1 PEVVLVFAVVPP
13 HGDARKRLRAHGEA
27 VPQGDVPPVR
37 EGLRVVVPLVDRDR
51 ALVHEGERL
60 LERERRG
67 REAGEGREPVP
78 PLVARGREGHGGSG
92 HRALTLNRFRT
103 DARPMRPLIT
113 EASFSRIVDD
123 ADARVIQMEES
134 AFRRK
139 QLAPLAF
146 LIGII
151 VVAGSGLGVFAAILS
166 AAVRASPSSPLVV
179 GGLASIIA
187 FLILPVL
194 QIAFEY
200 LRTRSEV
207 RRGWY

>member
-1 PEVVLVFAVVPP
+1 
-13 HGDARKRLRAHGEA
+13 
-27 VPQGDVPPVR
+27 
-37 EGLRVVVPLVDRDR
+37 
-51 ALVHEGERL
+51 
-60 LERERRG
+60 
-67 REAGEGREPVP
+67 
-78 PLVARGREGHGGSG
+78 
-92 HRALTLNRFRT
+92 
-103 DARPMRPLIT
+103 
-113 EASFSRIVDD
+113 
-123 ADARVIQMEES
+123 MEES

-200 LRTRSEV
+200 LRTARASVSPEGLVPRKWTILDVLHRRRIIRWSEIYDIRVERHPRGPWWISITLTNDNGFRYVRSAKGVPDAFLALCEDLARLNGV
-207 RRGWY
+207 PVIQESP